1 MGTSAAVD
9 QKWEAEAEK
18 ELVISRP
25 MARPV
30 PLTAFREGLASL
42 TLSSV
47 MGTVWTGIGC
57 QEMFGLKRCISLGGK
72 SPAKLASALMRVR
85 SKSVLRT

>member
-1 MGTSAAVD
+1 MGTSAAAD
-9 QKWEAEAEK
+9 QKWEAEAE
-18 ELVISRP
+18 ESVISRP
-25 MARPV
+25 MARAV
-30 PLTAFREGLASL
+30 PLTAFWEGLASL

-57 QEMFGLKRCISLGGK
+57 QEMFGLKRCMPLGGK

>member
-1 MGTSAAVD
+1 MGTSAAAD

-18 ELVISRP
+18 ESVISRP
-25 MARPV
+25 MARAV
-30 PLTAFREGLASL
+30 PLSAFREGLASL

-57 QEMFGLKRCISLGGK
+57 QEMFGLKRCTPLGGK
-72 SPAKLASALMRVR
+72 SPARLASALMRVR